1 MGEWS
6 SYALSD
12 FLLFSPQTYFRQF
25 ALINEA
31 IFPAPVLFIALS
43 LILAALA
50 GEGGWRDRAV
60 VMGLAVLCAGAGW
73 LFHHGSYADINWA
86 ADWFAIGFAVQAVGL
101 FLWGMMGKFPPHTEK
116 SRSIALL
123 VRLLAALVVL
133 VYPLQ
138 AAVFGRPWQEAEFVG
153 ISPDATMVFTLLVL
167 VPAVGGKRYLLAAI
181 PVLWCA
187 IGLLTLWT
195 MGAAEFWSL
204 AALVVAALIALN
216 SGRAGRERRRDPAPA
231 DGRSSRPGS

>member
-31 IFPAPVLFIALS
+31 IFPAPTLLIALS
-43 LILAALA
+43 LIVATLA
-50 GEGGWRDRAV
+50 GGGGWRGRATV
-60 VMGLAVLCAGAGW
+60 WGLAILCASAGW
-73 LFHHGSYADINWA
+73 LFHYGSYADINWA
-86 ADWFAIGFAVQAVGL
+86 ADWFAIGFAMQAVGL
-101 FLWGMMGKFPPHTEK
+101 LLWGVLGEFPPHPGTPQNV
-116 SRSIALL
+116 ALM
-123 VRLLAALVVL
+123 VRLLAAFVAL

-138 AAVFGRPWQEAEFVG
+138 AVVFGRPWQEAEIVG
-153 ISPDATMVFTLLVL
+153 ISPDATMVFVLLVL
-167 VPAVGGKRYLLAAI
+167 APAVGGKRYLLAAI
-181 PVLWCA
+181 PMLWCV

-195 MGAAEFWSL
+195 MGAPEFWSL

-216 SGRAGRERRRDPAPA
+216 SGRAGRQSRRDQAPA
-231 DGRSSRPGS
+231 D

>member
-31 IFPAPVLFIALS
+31 TFPVPIVIMALS
-43 LILAALA
+43 LIIVALA
-50 GEGGWRDRAV
+50 GGGGWRDRAI
-60 VMGLAVLCAGAGW
+60 MLGLALLCANAGW
-73 LFHHGSYADINWA
+73 QFHYGSYADINWA

-101 FLWGMMGKFPPHTEK
+101 LLWSVMGKFPPHK
-116 SRSIALL
+116 VALL
-123 VRLLAALVVL
+123 LRLLAAFVVL
-133 VYPLQ
+133 AYPLQ
-138 AAVFGRPWQEAEFVG
+138 AVGFGRPWQEAEVVG

-167 VPAVGGKRYLLAAI
+167 APAVAGWRYLLLAI
-181 PVLWCA
+181 PVLWCV

-195 MGAAEFWSL
+195 MGAAEFWLL

-216 SGRAGRERRRDPAPA
+216 SAQAGRQSRRDQAPA
-231 DGRSSRPGS
+231 D